1 MTAHGK
7 AARPRAKPEAAGGIH
22 DLPLSN
28 FRASAIV
35 RPVSHRLRLLA
46 LCAQATAVQ
55 RLGLI
60 TVVLT
65 LAAATGCGRIGLA
78 PNQQAQTAMQQQMQT
93 LAQQT
98 QEYQSRAS
106 SLDRDNQELESL
118 LAQSRQQIQLLN
130 DELGATRNQLQS
142 TTDQLLAM
150 RTDNEQ
156 LRSKSTQLIATNQQR
171 AGAEIRANNT
181 LLKNL
186 AAKQMPGIDVRQ
198 DGDVVRVEIPA
209 DRLFMPGSNY
219 LQNGAEQLLINIG
232 ADLRQ
237 NFPDHIIG
245 IEGHTDDAATH
256 SQQFPTNHHL
266 SAAQA
271 LAAQNL
277 LVQKGTM
284 AAKQLFVIGHGANHP
299 VVSNASDAG
308 KARNR
313 RLEFVVYPERMAAR

>member
-1 MTAHGK
+1 M
-7 AARPRAKPEAAGGIH
+7 I
-22 DLPLSN
+22 LSR
-28 FRASAIV
+28 FWRRAIV
-35 RPVSHRLRLLA
+35 RRVFR
-46 LCAQATAVQ
+46 
-55 RLGLI
+55 GLI
-60 TVVLT
+60 IIVLGFLFT
-65 LAAATGCGRIGLA
+65 ASGCGRIGLA
-78 PNQQAQTAMQQQMQT
+78 PNQAAQTAMQQQVQT
-93 LAQQT
+93 LATQN
-98 QEYQSRAS
+98 QEYQSRAT

-118 LAQSRQQIQLLN
+118 LAQSRQQTQLLT
-130 DELGATRNQLQS
+130 DELGATRTQLQS

-150 RTDNEQ
+150 RSDNDQ
-156 LRSKSTQLIATNQQR
+156 LRTKSTQLVATAQQR

-186 AAKQMPGIDVRQ
+186 ATKQMPGVEVRQ
-198 DGDVVRVEIPA
+198 DGDVVRVEAPA
-209 DRLFMPGSNY
+209 DRVFMPGSNY
-219 LQNGAEQLLINIG
+219 LQNGGEQLLVSIA

-271 LAAQNL
+271 LAAYNL

-284 AAKQLFVIGHGANHP
+284 APTQLFVIGHGANHP

-313 RLEFVVYPERMAAR
+313 RIEFVVYPERMAAR